1 MAWRRWHLVLSV
13 WLVVG
18 HRIQSGFRQPGEA
31 AALLEAAQERARRD
45 QHADRAEVL
54 RKFQECPQDL
64 WLSAEEL
71 IDRFVNGIH
80 RPAPLT
86 INFDADR
93 WVKVAEENPGAA
105 QSFTTNV
112 QNLWWPCC
120 LIPHWKQVE
129 PRETSKSTAMP
140 MSGTTLKNGFSA
152 SLGHLKS

>member
-1 MAWRRWHLVLSV
+1 MYADESQQFQFFK
-13 WLVVG
+13 G
-18 HRIQSGFRQPGEA
+18 YFGDAQSES
-31 AALLEAAQERARRD
+31 LAQGLCCLRSE
-45 QHADRAEVL
+45 EVL

-112 QNLWWPCC
+112 QNLW
-120 LIPHWKQVE
+120 QV
-129 PRETSKSTAMP
+129 RH
-140 MSGTTLKNGFSA
+140 N
-152 SLGHLKS
+152 